1 MSATKEFPEITTSD
15 IGLALYLLT
24 HSCWIVRVVQ
34 FQGQGQGVEHRL
46 QMTFTGYWADKKA
59 REYHAGDW
67 PRIEYGQLL
76 ELFRR
81 LTSAVP
87 LIRESREGE
96 ADRSHRSLLAY
107 ATEVCYE

>member
-15 IGLALYLLT
+15 IGLATYLLT

-34 FQGQGQGVEHRL
+34 FQGKGVEHRL
-46 QMTFTGYWADKKA
+46 QMTFTGLWADKKVK
-59 REYHAGDW
+59 EYHAGDW
-67 PRIEYGQLL
+67 PRVEYGQLL

-87 LIRESREGE
+87 VIRESRE
-96 ADRSHRSLLAY
+96 D
-107 ATEVCYE
+107 EVCYE